1 MRNGPNLFTS
11 QQATKSAKTQ
21 KTTKRKNT
29 PNETLI
35 TRFLRIMRGDV
46 DIYIYGQKID
56 RKSGGVEEGMITLFS
71 LAWALHL
78 LWLPI

>member
-29 PNETLI
+29 PNVFFDSRECIFQMQI
-35 TRFLRIMRGDV
+35 TCKRDAVRSMDKMSKHCLNSE
-46 DIYIYGQKID
+46 IYDFK
-56 RKSGGVEEGMITLFS
+56 
-71 LAWALHL
+71 
-78 LWLPI
+78 